1 MLTGR
6 HTQNGYV
13 CDDIDAAI
21 ALFRERGLDRDPM
34 VIPVEQTV
42 MTPAGPKRQKSRITM
57 FWLNGLQYEL
67 IEPEL
72 DEAGVYANSA
82 GKEGPIR
89 FHHICMKVEN
99 WDDFRSRVSQQ
110 DFPLALEGGGDDL
123 KFLYLDARK
132 VFGHYLEYVWMT
144 DATWDQLKAM

>member
-1 MLTGR
+1 
-6 HTQNGYV
+6 
-13 CDDIDAAI
+13 
-21 ALFRERGLDRDPM
+21 
-34 VIPVEQTV
+34 
-42 MTPAGPKRQKSRITM
+42 M

-110 DFPLALEGGGDDL
+110 NFPLALEGGGDDL